1 MNRRQANPLPQGKRG
16 TQRTAE
22 RSSRAQFAQEFLLIH
37 VVLKSF
43 ATVDE
48 DDGDFVCI
56 EAANFG
62 VGVDVNFS
70 PGEAATLV
78 ELDDALLDDF
88 AEMTSLAGINEDFPR
103 RRHAREC
110 SSLGAGFQQRRGVES
125 RDEDARDE
133 DERTATFWEDDAGD
147 GSGEAAGAR
156 DCFGRGRKRRGRGDY
171 LSRVGARG
179 AGGGGRVSAAWRGGA
194 GGAV

>member
-1 MNRRQANPLPQGKRG
+1 MNRRQANPLPQGTRGTQG

-88 AEMTSLAGINEDFPR
+88 AEMTSLAGINDDFPR
-103 RRHAREC
+103 LRHARQC
-110 SSLGAGFQQRRGVES
+110 SSLGARFQ
-125 RDEDARDE
+125 D
-133 DERTATFWEDDAGD
+133 TD
-147 GSGEAAGAR
+147 GH
-156 DCFGRGRKRRGRGDY
+156 RK
-171 LSRVGARG
+171 
-179 AGGGGRVSAAWRGGA
+179 
-194 GGAV
+194 

>member
-48 DDGDFVCI
+48 NDGDFVCI

-62 VGVDVNFS
+62 VGVDVDFS

-78 ELDDALLDDF
+78 EFDDALLDDF

-110 SSLGAGFQQRRGVES
+110 SSFGAGFPTHRVPDRVPDKDGVES
-125 RDEDARDE
+125 RDDDARDD
-133 DERTATFWEDDAGD
+133 DERTTTFWKDDAGD
-147 GSGEAAGAR
+147 GSGETTRAR
-156 DCFGRGRKRRGRGDY
+156 DCFGCGRKRRGRGDY
-171 LSRVGARG
+171 LS
-179 AGGGGRVSAAWRGGA
+179 
-194 GGAV
+194 

>member
-78 ELDDALLDDF
+78 ELDDALLDDL

-110 SSLGAGFQQRRGVES
+110 SSFGAGFPTHRVPDKDGVEFP
-125 RDEDARDE
+125 DEDARDD
-133 DERTATFWEDDAGD
+133 DEWTATFREDDAGD
-147 GSGEAAGAR
+147 RSGETTRAG
-156 DCFGRGRKRRGRGDY
+156 DCLGR
-171 LSRVGARG
+171 S
-179 AGGGGRVSAAWRGGA
+179 
-194 GGAV
+194 